1 MGRALA
7 ILLIA
12 TVWMAFGVAVYVY
25 LGAHRSTLAARA
37 KKPGEE
43 VKAGPITRLPGTLYL
58 AQAGALYR
66 LQGGVFT
73 EVLSAPGGA
82 SAWTQPSFMGDGRLL
97 VVRKD
102 YASSDIYEFD
112 PRSGTRSQMTH
123 NASRVT
129 ESNHW
134 AFYPRL
140 SPDGS
145 SLFFSYD
152 RKDPNSYYNVVLS
165 VYAMPVGGS
174 FNQARRWTLP
184 ANYTGGDL
192 EPVPLH
198 SGGVVYTKYSFDEK
212 TNKILSQIYLTTRI
226 QSPGKPLTPLEDDCS
241 QPALSSDGSRLA
253 MVCTGGKQFAD
264 VEVAS
269 FDGSKLG
276 DRQVLASGQL
286 ASQPT
291 WAPDGSGL
299 VYLAPQGPSGHFQL
313 WLQAVP
319 APAPPPTAAPV
330 PTRSPARGAQ
340 PTKPTATPAASPT
353 PTVTPPPIPP
363 PVQLTNDLDFD
374 ATSTIAWHS

>member
-1 MGRALA
+1 MGRAVA

-12 TVWMAFGVAVYVY
+12 TVWMAFGAAVYVY
-25 LGAHRSTLAARA
+25 LGAHRSTLAAKA

-43 VKAGPITRLPGTLYL
+43 IKEGPIARLPGTLYL
-58 AQAGALYR
+58 VQAGALYR
-66 LQGGVFT
+66 LQRGVFT
-73 EVLSAPGGA
+73 QVLSAPGGA
-82 SAWTQPSFMGDGRLL
+82 SGWTQPSFMADGKLL

-112 PRSGTRSQMTH
+112 PSNGTRSQMTH
-123 NASRVT
+123 NASRVV

-152 RKDPNSYYNVVLS
+152 HKDPNSYYNVVLS

-174 FNQARRWTLP
+174 LNQAHRWTLP

-192 EPVPLH
+192 QPIPLH
-198 SGGVVYTKYSFDEK
+198 SGGVVYTKYLFDDK
-212 TNKILSQIYLTTRI
+212 TNRILSQIYLTTRI
-226 QSPGKPLTPLEDDCS
+226 QSLGKALTPLEDDCS
-241 QPALSSDGSRLA
+241 QPALSPDSSRLA
-253 MVCTGGKQFAD
+253 MVCTGGKQLAD
-264 VEVAS
+264 VEVAP
-269 FDGSKLG
+269 FDGSRLG

-299 VYLAPQGPSGHFQL
+299 VYLAPHGLSGHFQL

-319 APAPPPTAAPV
+319 APPPPPTAAPI
-330 PTRSPARGAQ
+330 PTRSPARGA
-340 PTKPTATPAASPT
+340 KPSSPAATQAPSPSPAVT
-353 PTVTPPPIPP
+353 PTPIPP
-363 PVQLTNDLDFD
+363 SVQLTNDVDFD
-374 ATSTIAWHS
+374 ATSTIAWHA